1 MLRLP
6 LIVVALLVAIWVP
19 PLFLPEDSAFRF
31 GWPYQVF
38 FTLVALFSGFV
49 FYLLRAK
56 PTPPFQSMGKA
67 FGSMVLVFL
76 SSIGVIVLLANVAP
90 QFGFEETS
98 AGGATAEERGRAL
111 FSDPNVGCFLCHVI
125 AGSGGSRGPDLSHV
139 ASTAGTR
146 RPGISAED
154 YVKQSIQDPAA
165 FVVPPFDN
173 IMPPFGQ
180 RLSSDQLS
188 DLLSYL
194 LSLK

>member
-1 MLRLP
+1 MRL
-6 LIVVALLVAIWVP
+6 LLMVVALLVAIWLP

-49 FYLLRAK
+49 FYLIRAK
-56 PTPPFQSMGKA
+56 PMPPFQSTGKA
-67 FGSMVLVFL
+67 FGSMALVFL
-76 SSIGVIVLLANVAP
+76 GSIGVIVLLANIAP

-111 FSDPNVGCFLCHVI
+111 FSDPNVGCFLCHTV

-139 ASTAGTR
+139 ASIAAQR
-146 RPGISAED
+146 RPGVSAED
-154 YVKQSIQDPAA
+154 YLKESLRDPAA
-165 FVVPPFDN
+165 FVVSPFDN
-173 IMPPFGQ
+173 IMPPFAG